1 MKKTLNSH
9 KLFFISITV
18 FFLFI
23 LLIGTKEVEYSLRAP
38 GFNDHVEDF
47 LIVNTD
53 NPESG
58 SFHTTSVIAV
68 DRITAMQY
76 MLGNIMKKVDIKDFP
91 AFYQGTDMKDLTV
104 MGRLQKDDS
113 LSSALIVSIEK
124 AGLEIE
130 YTTFNTIYLI
140 FAHLTPNSV
149 EIGDY
154 ILEVNGSSD
163 FYNELSNTACLD
175 SAEIKVL
182 RDDEEMTFTI
192 TKNLVNQNEPDGD
205 CSFGLYIDVLSEIIS
220 TDVDYTIK
228 KLATQGPSGG
238 LLQTLYIYNKLTEF
252 DYSHGLKIGG
262 TGTIDVYGNVGP
274 IGSIRQK
281 VITSIAN
288 GIDIFFVPYLSE
300 SDSDNYIEAMA
311 VLEEFNTDMIIVGVQ
326 TFDDAVE
333 YLENYGEDNE

>member
-1 MKKTLNSH
+1 MKKTISSH
-9 KLFFISITV
+9 KVFFISITL

-23 LLIGTKEVEYSLRAP
+23 LFIGTNEVEYSLRAP

-47 LIVNTD
+47 LILETENE
-53 NPESG
+53 ESG

-68 DRITAMQY
+68 DKITTMQY
-76 MLGNIMKKVDIKDFP
+76 MFGNMMKKVDIKDFP
-91 AFYQGTDMKDLTV
+91 IFYQSTDLKDLTV

-124 AGLEIE
+124 AGYEIE
-130 YTTFNTIYLI
+130 YTTYNTVFLV
-140 FAHLTPNSV
+140 FLHLTPNTV

-154 ILEVNGSSD
+154 ILEVNGSTS
-163 FYNELSNTACLD
+163 FYDELRDTECGQ
-175 SAEIKVL
+175 SADIKVL
-182 RDDEEMTFTI
+182 RDGEELTFTI
-192 TKNLVNQNEPDGD
+192 TKNLEKQNEPEGD
-205 CSFGLYIDVLSEIIS
+205 CSFGLYIDTLSEIQS
-220 TDVDYTIK
+220 TEVEYTIK

-252 DYSHGLKIGG
+252 DYSRGLKIGG

-274 IGSIRQK
+274 IGSVRQK

-288 GIDIFFVPYLSE
+288 GIDVFFVPYLSDNE
-300 SDSDNYIEAMA
+300 NDNYIEAMR
-311 VLEEFNTDMIIVGVQ
+311 VLEEFNTDMEVVGVK
-326 TFDDAVE
+326 TFDEAIE